1 MFNLLKNQVQVW
13 WHCLCGN
20 IRTLYCALGRN
31 GEKPW
36 RWAMNLFLL
45 LLRHVA
51 SLWPLHKLATCLSKL
66 HLVVYSKL
74 ISNWVKHLYF
84 LLMLSANISY
94 FKNIFLFTVIKS
106 LNPSWGNQT
115 HNVSNHMIDHLK
127 FDVFDP
133 PGIRLTR
140 VLQRLFLMEMVKE
153 SWPVLLHEKKGREQ
167 DAPFCVSSTCCV
179 RRIFFKTR
187 LVPLLASSVTVLTP
201 PIWCSRKCKRTAT
214 PDEFHTAYRDVRRP

>member
-66 HLVVYSKL
+66 HLVGYSKL
-74 ISNWVKHLYF
+74 LSNCF

-94 FKNIFLFTVIKS
+94 FKNTFLFTVIKS

-115 HNVSNHMIDHLK
+115 YNVSNHMIDHLK

-140 VLQRLFLMEMVKE
+140 VLQRLFWW
-153 SWPVLLHEKKGREQ
+153 SWWRNRDRFSCMRRKVENRTLPSVS
-167 DAPFCVSSTCCV
+167 APPAASEGFSLKLAWCH
-179 RRIFFKTR
+179 F
-187 LVPLLASSVTVLTP
+187 LLLATS
-201 PIWCSRKCKRTAT
+201 CSRKCKRTAT